1 MDPNKDAQT
10 GNGESSQKRQDSIS
24 DYNVFDDA
32 KTYYSDSRHKA
43 NKATART
50 RTFSQVS
57 TPTAVVTACI
67 RLGAFILTQVVFG
80 RTVSCSRWRDWA

>member
-1 MDPNKDAQT
+1 MDSNKDAQT

-57 TPTAVVTACI
+57 TRTAAVTEYARLEAC
-67 RLGAFILTQVVFG
+67 ILTQAVFC
-80 RTVSCSRWRDWA
+80 RIVSCSRWRDWA